1 MTIQKRLARSN
12 NVHLLNRGGVQYD
25 PTRTAHSIGEL
36 RQRKNKQGAEAHVF
50 MLAGAGKFSTTID

>member
-25 PTRTAHSIGEL
+25 PTGTTHSIG
-36 RQRKNKQGAEAHVF
+36 
-50 MLAGAGKFSTTID
+50 D

>member
-25 PTRTAHSIGEL
+25 PTGTTHSIGEL
-36 RQRKNKQGAEAHVF
+36 SQRKNKQGAKAHVF
-50 MLAGAGKFSTTID
+50 MLAGAGKFSTKID